1 MNYVALI
8 IIEYIFSTSH
18 NIPIT
23 FMKLEY
29 TTFTY
34 FIQCGSVEPFSKP
47 KKRIKPTTCQSR
59 LSKTDQAHHQR
70 AT

>member
-1 MNYVALI
+1 MIEMNYVALI

-34 FIQCGSVEPFSKP
+34 FIQYYLCSLVQFNHFLNQ
-47 KKRIKPTTCQSR
+47 KRESNQQ
-59 LSKTDQAHHQR
+59 LVNLG
-70 AT
+70 